1 MRLIFVNQLPLDYFR
16 NSENG
21 LVCIR
26 SSLTVHAL
34 PIYVLCVRIKSMSFR
49 PLSTL
54 CLETYKIDCCVLKR
68 KVKLVVVVNEIDK
81 AFGG

>member
-1 MRLIFVNQLPLDYFR
+1 MRIIFVNQLPLDYFR

-49 PLSTL
+49 PLINPVFGDIQDRLL
-54 CLETYKIDCCVLKR
+54 CVEKKS
-68 KVKLVVVVNEIDK
+68 LV
-81 AFGG
+81 GGGGGQ